1 MVWSTEGRPHPA
13 TTRVLE
19 CALKAIG
26 LKRGADKVAEI
37 RTRWLQEIT
46 VELQRRKAA
55 MMRACLPR
63 RAARETWLLD
73 GSLQHED
80 SHEKTAVLPPLEE
93 ADDDPRWL
101 E

>member
-26 LKRGADKVAEI
+26 RKRGADKVAEI
-37 RTRWLQEIT
+37 RTRWLHEIT

-73 GSLQHED
+73 GSLQHEA

-93 ADDDPRWL
+93 ADEDERLL